1 MLAAGQT
8 QAAIPVSERVVLDD
22 LYSST
27 HGENW
32 TDNTGWEGP
41 AGTEC
46 QWLGIDCSAGEEHV
60 TGITL
65 TQNNLV
71 GPLPAIAG
79 LTHLQAIDV
88 AINQLTG
95 PIPTLNTLADLRF
108 VEAFANQLNDSIPEL
123 AGLHQLAEFD
133 VSLNQLDG
141 SIPDLAG
148 LGELAFFDVMDNQL
162 SGAVPALTGLTQLH
176 FFQIGGNRLSGAAPD
191 PPLPNNLAPGGSRLC
206 TGLGSGANLFAAT
219 PSAAWDTATGTTPWF
234 LDCDTE
240 TIFADGYDK
249 YRGANKPTAKLW

>member
-1 MLAAGQT
+1 MLVLGLLAAGQT
-8 QAAIPVSERVVLDD
+8 QAAIPASERAVLDD

-27 HGENW
+27 HGESW

-41 AGTEC
+41 AGSEC

-71 GPLPAIAG
+71 GPFPAIAS
-79 LTHLQAIDV
+79 LTHLQTIDV

-95 PIPTLNTLADLRF
+95 PIPTLNTLAELRF
-108 VEAFANQLNDSIPEL
+108 VDAFANQLT
-123 AGLHQLAEFD
+123 
-133 VSLNQLDG
+133 G

-148 LGELAFFDVMDNQL
+148 LRQLAALDVSLNQLSGPIPDLAGLDELAFFDVMDNRL

-191 PPLPNNLAPGGSRLC
+191 PPLPNNLAPGGSKLC
-206 TGLGSGANLFAAT
+206 TGLGPDVNRFAAT
-219 PSAAWDTATGTTPWF
+219 PSDAWDTATGTTPWF
-234 LDCDTE
+234 LHCDTE
-240 TIFADGYDK
+240 TIFADGYDE
-249 YRGANKPTAKLW
+249 